1 MSLKRTGKWVLR
13 GSLSGLAALL
23 GMFFGMGSGA
33 PAQAASSVT
42 LQPSAETYV
51 YSGAAGSNFGA
62 ADPTLFSAGSYRGLL
77 KFDTSGLSG
86 TTISSV
92 TLKVYSTVTLS
103 SGGVAVHPE
112 GDSWTESSVTWN
124 TQPTWNTQ
132 TLATSSTPTSGAWI
146 SISLPVSSVN
156 AGAITDL
163 GLSYSVGGIIG
174 RIAGRNSANPPQ
186 LVITSGTTAMPTLT
200 RAPYLTDPTNS
211 SMLVNW
217 ATLSGGQPGTLTW
230 GPAGGSCAESSA
242 SASTSSFSVQ
252 STAETMYS
260 AKATGLQPGTT
271 YCYQILVAGT
281 PLLSTPETFH
291 PLPTGTGPFTFDV
304 FGDTGENASG
314 ENTNQDALYREMAQ
328 SGADFALS
336 TGDIAYPGG
345 TQDNYGDLQQT
356 GPEVSNIFGPTGWPI
371 AGGSLPFLPVL
382 GNHGRISAFLQNFPE
397 PSNVAASSGVSQV
410 VNYPG
415 QAGAATAS
423 YPTDYFAFS
432 VGQTRFYVLD
442 ADWTDS
448 NVGTSTSYG
457 QDYLNHWAVGSAELG
472 WLQNDLAAHPGGT
485 KFVIF
490 HYPLHSDNATE
501 STDTYLDGANALEGV
516 LSNAGVQFVFNGHAH
531 MYQRNNPIMGIVSY
545 VTGGGGATL
554 EPTGGN
560 GCSQSDAYSVGW
572 SPTSG
577 SGSKCGSAPVPT
589 SASQVYHFLRV
600 TVNGSTVT
608 IAPTNALGQTFDVQT
623 YTTGPTTTSVTA
635 AAETYVYN
643 GSTTANYGAADPTL
657 LSAGSYRGLLR
668 FDTSGLAGSNIANV
682 TLKVYST
689 VTATSGGIAV
699 HPEPDTWN
707 ENTVT
712 WNDQPAW
719 NTQVLA
725 TSATP
730 TSGKWVSITLPVSAI
745 NPGGVTNL
753 GLSYSVTGMIER
765 IAGRASANPPQLILT
780 TQ

>member
-1 MSLKRTGKWVLR
+1 MGRWVARAVLA
-13 GSLSGLAALL
+13 GLASLF
-23 GMFFGMGSGA
+23 GVFFGGGWGV

-42 LQPSAETYV
+42 LQASAETYV
-51 YSGAAGSNFGA
+51 YSGATGSNFGA

-77 KFDTSGLSG
+77 KFDTSGLLG

-112 GDSWTESSVTWN
+112 GDSWTESAVTWSN
-124 TQPTWNTQ
+124 QPTWNTQ
-132 TLATSSTPTSGAWI
+132 TLATSSTPTSGVWI

-156 AGAITDL
+156 AGGITDL
-163 GLSYSVGGIIG
+163 GLSYSAAGVIG
-174 RIAGRNSANPPQ
+174 RVAGRTGGYPPQ
-186 LVITSGTTAMPTLT
+186 LVITSGAAAAPTLT
-200 RAPYLTDPTNS
+200 RAPYLTDPTTS

-217 ATLSGGQPGTLTW
+217 ATLSGGAPGTLTW

-242 SASTSSFSVQ
+242 PASTSSFSVQ

-271 YCYQILVAGT
+271 YCYQILVAST
-281 PLLSTPETFH
+281 PLLSTPGTFH
-291 PLPTGTGPFTFDV
+291 PLPIGTGQFTFDV

-314 ENTNQDALYREMAQ
+314 QNPNQDALYKEMAQ

-345 TQDNYGDLQQT
+345 TQDNYGDLQQA
-356 GPEVSNIFGPTGWPI
+356 GPEISNVFGPTGWPI
-371 AGGSLPFLPVL
+371 AGGAIPFMPVL

-397 PSNVAASSGVSQV
+397 PSNVVASNGIFQM

-415 QAGAATAS
+415 QDGATTAS
-423 YPTDYFAFS
+423 YPTDYFAFN

-448 NVGTSTSYG
+448 NIGNSTSYG
-457 QDYLNHWAVGSAELG
+457 QDYLNHWAAGSAELA
-472 WLQNDLAAHPGGT
+472 WLQNDLATHPGGT
-485 KFVIF
+485 KFALF

-501 STDTYLDGANALEGV
+501 STDTYLNGINSLEGL
-516 LSNAGVQFVFNGHAH
+516 LSNAGVKFVFNGHAH

-560 GCSQSDAYSVGW
+560 GCSQTDAYSIGW
-572 SPTSG
+572 SPTTG
-577 SGSKCGSAPVPT
+577 SGSKCGNAPVPT
-589 SASQVYHFLRV
+589 SASQVYHFLKV

-623 YTTGPTTTSVTA
+623 YNVGPTTTSLNAV
-635 AAETYVYN
+635 AETYVYN
-643 GSTTANYGAADPTL
+643 GSTSTNYGAADPTL
-657 LSAGSYRGLLR
+657 FSAGSYRALMK
-668 FDTSGLAGSNIANV
+668 FDTSSLAGANIAGV

-689 VTATSGGIAV
+689 VTATNGGVAV

-707 ENTVT
+707 ESTVT
-712 WNDQPAW
+712 WNNQPTW
-719 NTQVLA
+719 STQVLA

-730 TSGKWVSITLPVSAI
+730 TSGNWVSITLPVSAI

-753 GLSYSVTGMIER
+753 GLSYSVSGMIER
-765 IAGRASANPPQLILT
+765 IAGRTSANPPQLIVT